1 MNSERNNPSPEE
13 SSQTPE
19 EPLQGVF
26 DLQSPG
32 SDAPSRPDLPSREEE
47 EQAAREATSALIRQI
62 REDFSNGKLTQQANE
77 KREREER
84 RLQRQADDR
93 RREEEADT
101 PRKDQTSQRI
111 NPKALD
117 ETVAKFGE
125 ISREHIENRKDPET
139 NSE

>member
-13 SSQTPE
+13 PDQTPE

-26 DLQSPG
+26 DLQSPD
-32 SDAPSRPDLPSREEE
+32 SDTPSQPVLPSREEE
-47 EQAAREATSALIRQI
+47 ERAAHEATSALIRQI
-62 REDFSNGKLTQQANE
+62 IEDSESGKLAQQANE
-77 KREREER
+77 KREREEE

-101 PRKDQTSQRI
+101 PRKNETSQRI
-111 NPKALD
+111 DPKASD

-125 ISREHIENRKDPET
+125 IAIEHLENRKDQET
-139 NSE
+139 KSE